1 MRIVIQRVL
10 RAAVQVDGCVLGK
23 IDKGLVVLIGVTI
36 TDGEEDAR
44 HLAHKTVNMRI
55 FEDKQGRL
63 NLSAL
68 DIEAEILVVSQF
80 TLYADC
86 RRGRRPSFTAAAPSN
101 FSEALVQKYID
112 FLKES
117 GLKVQSGRFG
127 AHMLV
132 ELCNDGPVTI
142 TLDSDE
148 K

>member
-1 MRIVIQRVL
+1 MRIVIQRVS

-23 IDKGLVVLIGVTI
+23 IGKGLLVLVGVTNS
-36 TDGEEDAR
+36 DDEEDAR
-44 HLAHKTVNMRI
+44 YLAQKTVNMRI
-55 FEDKQGRL
+55 FEDKLGRL

-68 DIEAEILVVSQF
+68 DIEAEILAVSQF

-86 RRGRRPSFTAAAPSN
+86 RRGRRPSFTAAAPAD
-101 FSEALVQKYID
+101 FSRALVHKYIE

-132 ELCNDGPVTI
+132 EICNDGPVTI